1 MLDAM
6 AVTIRVQDDVAG
18 PQVACDRVTCAAQVH
33 RPHAPDKSVGRLV
46 GVAGKD
52 ELGVGML

>member
-18 PQVACDRVTCAAQVH
+18 PQVVCDRVTCAAQVH
-33 RPHAPDKSVGRLV
+33 RPHAPDNTVGRLV
-46 GVAGKD
+46 VAGKY